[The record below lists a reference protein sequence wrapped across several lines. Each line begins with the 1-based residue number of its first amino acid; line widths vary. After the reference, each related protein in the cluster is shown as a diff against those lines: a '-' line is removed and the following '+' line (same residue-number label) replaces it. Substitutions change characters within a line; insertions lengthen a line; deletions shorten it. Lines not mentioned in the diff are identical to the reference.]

1 MLILDIHM
9 SQLLDFEGELEAL
22 EAEIKTLS
30 LSDNQDAKD
39 IFKRRKI
46 LKKKRDSCVEKIYG
60 DLNDW
65 QTCQVARHSSRPQAI
80 DYIGALFTDFIELS
94 GDRLYAED
102 AAIIAGL
109 AKFND
114 QRWLLSVSKKDA
126 TRLKKSTAILVW
138 PDRKGI
144 AKRYG

>member
-46 LKKKRDSCVEKIYG
+46 LKKNEIH
-60 DLNDW
+60 
-65 QTCQVARHSSRPQAI
+65 A
-80 DYIGALFTDFIELS
+80 
-94 GDRLYAED
+94 
-102 AAIIAGL
+102 
-109 AKFND
+109 
-114 QRWLLSVSKKDA
+114 
-126 TRLKKSTAILVW
+126 LKKFTAT
-138 PDRKGI
+138 
-144 AKRYG
+144 

>member
-94 GDRLYAED
+94 GDRLLRRRRGNYRWFGK
-102 AAIIAGL
+102 IQRPAGGCY
-109 AKFND
+109 
-114 QRWLLSVSKKDA
+114 RS
-126 TRLKKSTAILVW
+126 
-138 PDRKGI
+138 
-144 AKRYG
+144 AKRTRHG

>member
-46 LKKKRDSCVEKIYG
+46 LKKK
-60 DLNDW
+60 
-65 QTCQVARHSSRPQAI
+65 
-80 DYIGALFTDFIELS
+80 
-94 GDRLYAED
+94 
-102 AAIIAGL
+102 
-109 AKFND
+109 
-114 QRWLLSVSKKDA
+114 
-126 TRLKKSTAILVW
+126 TRFM
-138 PDRKGI
+138 R
-144 AKRYG
+144 

>member
-46 LKKKRDSCVEKIYG
+46 LKKNEIHALKNLR
-60 DLNDW
+60 
-65 QTCQVARHSSRPQAI
+65 RP
-80 DYIGALFTDFIELS
+80 E
-94 GDRLYAED
+94 
-102 AAIIAGL
+102 
-109 AKFND
+109 
-114 QRWLLSVSKKDA
+114 
-126 TRLKKSTAILVW
+126 
-138 PDRKGI
+138 
-144 AKRYG
+144 